1 MTATAPTYDLMLLLD
16 PEAED
21 TARAKVLSDTVTAIE
36 GQGEIVSQADWG
48 ERPLAYPISHR
59 KSAQYHLVQFHTSD
73 TGLLSG
79 LERTLH
85 ITDGVLRFRLIKLR
99 PGTPSPPDMRPG
111 SAPAR
116 RSEHSEREDA
126 GERPPRRR
134 GGEDAGSA
142 ESHAE
147 AVTEPAAEQ
156 APATAEATPAPETPP
171 DAEAAAAPESA
182 DGEQEPAQA

>member
-1 MTATAPTYDLMLLLD
+1 MTATAPIYDLMLLLD

-21 TARAKVLSDTVTAIE
+21 TARAKVLSDTVTTIE

-48 ERPLAYPISHR
+48 ERPLAYPIDHR

-111 SAPAR
+111 SAP
-116 RSEHSEREDA
+116 
-126 GERPPRRR
+126 
-134 GGEDAGSA
+134 
-142 ESHAE
+142 
-147 AVTEPAAEQ
+147 
-156 APATAEATPAPETPP
+156 
-171 DAEAAAAPESA
+171 
-182 DGEQEPAQA
+182 